1 MKLRLFALAL
11 LSALV
16 ATSAAPMAAAD
27 KETRQMMADIRML
40 QEQEQQIQS
49 ALTALTDAVKAMNTG
64 VNARIDEQTE
74 TTRKALADQKTVTTS
89 ISTDL
94 RALREKVDDVTTRLG
109 QQAGEIQ
116 AVRQLITSRTP
127 VAALAPA
134 PDAGG
139 GPAPDNSASAAPASP
154 AAQGASPT
162 AMYNSAYGDYTAS
175 LFDLA
180 IDGFKAFIN
189 SYPTHPQAPDAQAYI
204 CTSYIQWGKFQEAVD
219 ACDTEIRNYPK
230 AGVTPMAYYRKG
242 LALMELKETAAANAA
257 FDYIEQ
263 TWPDSQEAALAKQ
276 KHDPKKP

>member
-1 MKLRLFALAL
+1 
-11 LSALV
+11 
-16 ATSAAPMAAAD
+16 
-27 KETRQMMADIRML
+27 MMADIRML

-116 AVRQLITSRTP
+116 AVRQLITSRAP

-162 AMYNSAYGDYTAS
+162 AITTVRTETTPPASSTSPSTAS
-175 LFDLA
+175 RPSSTATPRTRRRLTRRRTSARRIFSGESSRKRSTPA
-180 IDGFKAFIN
+180 TPRFETTRRPA
-189 SYPTHPQAPDAQAYI
+189 SRPWPTIARA
-204 CTSYIQWGKFQEAVD
+204 SRSW
-219 ACDTEIRNYPK
+219 
-230 AGVTPMAYYRKG
+230 
-242 LALMELKETAAANAA
+242 
-257 FDYIEQ
+257 
-263 TWPDSQEAALAKQ
+263 S
-276 KHDPKKP
+276 